1 MEHTPSLPA
10 SAADQTHENH
20 LQTLNGQ
27 AIRDNETLGQIHF
40 HLNNQ
45 ICVLLSVKYR
55 THNTANGQ
63 SGQAIFVS
71 EHLCHW
77 SEKPE

>member
-10 SAADQTHENH
+10 SAADQIHENH
-20 LQTLNGQ
+20 LKALNGQ
-27 AIRDNETLGQIHF
+27 VIRDNEALGQIRF

-45 ICVLLSVKYR
+45 ICVLLSVKYC

-71 EHLCHW
+71 EHLCH
-77 SEKPE
+77 

>member
-1 MEHTPSLPA
+1 MEQTPSLPM

-20 LQTLNGQ
+20 LQALNGQ
-27 AIRDNETLGQIHF
+27 VIRDNETLGQIHF

-45 ICVLLSVKYR
+45 ILVLLTLKYC

-63 SGQAIFVS
+63 SGQAIVVS
-71 EHLCHW
+71 QNLGH
-77 SEKPE
+77 